1 MIIQRMMLF
10 ASAAAL
16 VFASAFAIAEGQADR
31 RNETGVAQ
39 QADPIK
45 DIHER
50 YGATA
55 AGPTSSEGMMK
66 DRQALEDSWGIDF
79 PEHVETAHERK
90 RYIFDSEDF

>member
-1 MIIQRMMLF
+1 MVIQRMMLF
-10 ASAAAL
+10 ASATAFA
-16 VFASAFAIAEGQADR
+16 FASAFAVAEGQADR
-31 RNETGVAQ
+31 RNETGVTQ

-45 DIHER
+45 EIHQT

-55 AGPTSSEGMMK
+55 AGPTSDEGMMK
-66 DRQALEDSWGIDF
+66 DTQALEDSWGIDF